1 MLSAVITSYNNAATL
16 DRCLASVAFAD
27 EILLLDSFS
36 DDASLEIAKQHQA
49 MIAQQRFAGFGPQK
63 QRAVDLALHDWILLL
78 DADEALSAAAQTE
91 IAAMRD
97 QQQLQDAG
105 YRLRRREWL
114 AWREPIEQHG
124 RWQGALVRLT
134 DHLRLFDRRQV
145 RLSEH
150 PVHAAPVATKRTPL
164 LRHELLHWGDA
175 PFARRLEKQR
185 HYAQLLTSPARQK
198 KHQSA
203 ALRRLASPTAAL
215 LRDLLLRRYLLDG
228 ALGWRAA
235 WCSAQCSRIKARACG
250 EASQG
255 LADG

>member
-36 DDASLEIAKQHQA
+36 DDASLAIAETHNA
-49 MIAQQRFAGFGPQK
+49 VIAQQRFAGFGPQK

-78 DADEALSAAAQTE
+78 DADEALSVAAQAE

-97 QQQLQDAG
+97 AQRLAGAG

-114 AWREPIEQHG
+114 AWREPIAQHG
-124 RWQGALVRLT
+124 RWQGKLVRLT

-150 PVHAAPVATKRTPL
+150 PVHAAPVAAGATPL
-164 LRHELLHWGDA
+164 LQHELLHWGDA
-175 PFARRLEKQR
+175 PFARRLAKQQR
-185 HYAQLLTSPARQK
+185 YAQLLAAHAAHSMSTSKRLLAPA
-198 KHQSA
+198 
-203 ALRRLASPTAAL
+203 AAL

-235 WCSAQCSRIKARACG
+235 WCSAQCSWIKAN
-250 EASQG
+250 SQQRKTRSS
-255 LADG
+255 